1 MKKDIHPQYFKNAKA
16 TCTCGATFELGS
28 TASEIRNDICSKCHP
43 VYTGNKKYIDS
54 AGRLDKF
61 KERMTK
67 TAQLKDK
74 LKAEKAKKT
83 IDSPA
88 KEETAAPTSEN

>member
-1 MKKDIHPQYFKNAKA
+1 MKKDIHPEYFKNAKA

-28 TASEIRNDICSKCHP
+28 TSQEIRNDICSKCHP

-67 TAQLKDK
+67 TAELKDK
-74 LKAEKAKKT
+74 LKASKAKKT
-83 IDSPA
+83 STPP
-88 KEETAAPTSEN
+88 KEEATPEVASEK

>member
-1 MKKDIHPQYFKNAKA
+1 MKKDIHPQYYKNTKA

-28 TASEIRNDICSKCHP
+28 TVEEIRNDICSKCHP

-61 KERMTK
+61 KERMSK
-67 TAQLKDK
+67 SVELKNK
-74 LKAEKAKKT
+74 LKENKAKKPVVLT
-83 IDSPA
+83 EEDSQTEQP
-88 KEETAAPTSEN
+88 SEN